1 MYVCA
6 SVLRCQWNRPVHE
19 FLLRHVYLQ
28 CLIKYKM
35 ARFGALAFTFFVS
48 ISYNERFGLVKVE
61 FVKIV
66 LVLFISY
73 RKFTAFFVSIGFHS
87 DYIVFKFFEPKGF
100 DEDVLYFSFSSSFL
114 IQL

>member
-1 MYVCA
+1 
-6 SVLRCQWNRPVHE
+6 
-19 FLLRHVYLQ
+19 
-28 CLIKYKM
+28 
-35 ARFGALAFTFFVS
+35 VS

-66 LVLFISY
+66 FVLFISY

-100 DEDVLYFSFSSSFL
+100 DEDVLYFYFSFTTMDFSLSEEL
-114 IQL
+114 ME